1 MVELQNTK
9 DLVIALK
16 HTKEAKNL
24 TIAQLLNIMDERN
37 QSISR
42 TTLNRI
48 FADGSEDN
56 DSFSYTAT
64 LKPLAELL
72 LEEDDEQGDDLC
84 SQLMA
89 DLRAD
94 IRVKNE
100 IIKKM
105 ESEVIALKDQIE
117 ILQKQLDIEN
127 RRMDESNALARRL
140 IDRLDT
146 KDEIIGQFLIDMKQK
161 DELID
166 SLRDRNVAAEK

>member
-1 MVELQNTK
+1 MFELQNTK

-16 HTKEAKNL
+16 HAKAAKNL

-48 FADGSEDN
+48 FADGSEVN

-72 LEEDDEQGDDLC
+72 LEEDDNQGSDDLC

-100 IIKKM
+100 IIEKK
-105 ESEVIALKDQIE
+105 ESEISVLKEQIE

-146 KDEIIGQFLIDMKQK
+146 KDEIIQQFLVDMKQK

-166 SLRDRNVAAEK
+166 SLRYVAAKE

>member
-16 HTKEAKNL
+16 HAKEAKSIS
-24 TIAQLLNIMDERN
+24 IAQIMATMEERN

-42 TTLNRI
+42 TTLNRL

-56 DSFSYTAT
+56 DSFSYSAT

-72 LEEDDEQGDDLC
+72 LEEGDEQDANDLC
-84 SQLMA
+84 SQLIN

-105 ESEVIALKDQIE
+105 ESEVIVLKEQIE

-146 KDEIIGQFLIDMKQK
+146 KDEIIQQFLIDMKQK
-161 DELID
+161 DDIIR
-166 SLRDRNVAAEK
+166 SLS

>member
-1 MVELQNTK
+1 MFELQKTK

-16 HTKEAKNL
+16 HAKAAKNL
-24 TIAQLLNIMDERN
+24 TIAQLLATMEERN

-42 TTLNRI
+42 TTLTRL

-56 DSFSYTAT
+56 DSFNYATT
-64 LKPLAELL
+64 LKPLAEFL
-72 LEEDDEQGDDLC
+72 LEEDDNQGTDDLC
-84 SQLMA
+84 SQLIA

-100 IIKKM
+100 IIEKK
-105 ESEVIALKDQIE
+105 ESEINVLKEQIE

-127 RRMDESNALARRL
+127 RRIDESNSLARRL

-146 KDEIIGQFLIDMKQK
+146 KDEIIQQFLVDMKQK

-166 SLRDRNVAAEK
+166 SLRNSHVAT

>member
-9 DLVIALK
+9 DLVVALK
-16 HTKEAKNL
+16 HAKEAKSIS
-24 TIAQLLNIMDERN
+24 IAQIMATMEERN

-42 TTLNRI
+42 TTLNRL

-56 DSFSYTAT
+56 DSFSYSAT

-100 IIKKM
+100 IIEKK
-105 ESEVIALKDQIE
+105 ESEINVLKEQIE

-127 RRMDESNALARRL
+127 RRIDESNALARRL

-146 KDEIIGQFLIDMKQK
+146 KDEIIQQFLVDMKQK

-166 SLRDRNVAAEK
+166 SLRYSNVAAEK